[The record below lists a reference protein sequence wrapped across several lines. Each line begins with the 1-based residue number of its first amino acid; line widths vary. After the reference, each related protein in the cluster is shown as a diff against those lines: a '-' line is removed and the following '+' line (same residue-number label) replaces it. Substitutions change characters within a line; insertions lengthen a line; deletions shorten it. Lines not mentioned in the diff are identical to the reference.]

1 MEIQVQKKG
10 ENMKLRIILL
20 SLSLTTISAFSFSA
34 EEEVSVFDEIVVTA
48 RKRAELSQSV
58 PIPIS
63 ALNEEQLEIRNIV
76 ELTDIEKLAPNLSIQ
91 ASSVNSSVLEI
102 YLRGIGQANWAI
114 PHDPKIGLYTDGVYA
129 ARPQGGLVD
138 LYDLQRVEVLRGPQG
153 TLFGK
158 NTTAGLINI
167 ITNSPSQETEA
178 KIRLGAGS
186 DSHQLIEG
194 MFNTPLTDSLAFRF
208 AFLTKETDGFII
220 NAITGNDRG
229 NEDTTSFRAQLK
241 YEVDDYSANLAFSR
255 FDQDERAALGSCR
268 FTGTENGA
276 FSGGLGAI
284 ANIFGV
290 YDVLKANCRS
300 TNKDVSLDTSP
311 NENTTA
317 EKDSIT
323 LSQTLETSIGTIES
337 ITNYSELEAFNGTWG
352 WVMGNGPG
360 ANLLE
365 IHDDTMDHE
374 QWSQELRLSGSTENL
389 EWVVGLYAFEEDG
402 EAVIDVPLFRG
413 VNPSPFLPPAL
424 AAIALQTKILGSE
437 TQGSITNMQ
446 NQAVFFE
453 GTYGLTETLDLTIGA
468 RYTEDEREYTRT
480 SALYEDASA
489 IGFPGTFNPFY
500 ACPGMPTNA
509 FGISLS
515 DRCTR
520 TVEYSETTP
529 RAILSYQQSEDV
541 MFYASYS
548 KGYSSGGFNGDVA
561 MRRFLPETSDNY
573 EVGMKGEFFDNTL
586 RVNATLFNTS
596 YENQQ
601 VTVGRIVNGT
611 PIADLVNAQEA
622 SLDGI
627 ELEILA
633 QLTDSLVMTAMVST
647 FEGEYDEFVIQD
659 NITITNPD
667 GSLAFQ
673 QVERDISNTAF
684 GGNDDRLTWDISF
697 IHTYNLEDGS
707 DIQSTIGIS
716 YRDEEDYTLENVPSS
731 LADDYELVDARITW
745 NLADGQSSISLWG
758 TNLTD
763 EDYVNNM
770 LSQSGDIEIGGTN
783 FSLGMTTD
791 YWGQPR
797 RYGIEY
803 RRDF

>member
-1 MEIQVQKKG
+1 
-10 ENMKLRIILL
+10 MKTRIFLLCL
-20 SLSLTTISAFSFSA
+20 SLITIPSTSIFA
-34 EEEVSVFDEIVVTA
+34 EEEVSVFDEVVVTA
-48 RKRAELSQSV
+48 RKRAEYSQSV

-91 ASSVNSSVLEI
+91 ASSVNSGVLEV
-102 YLRGIGQANWAI
+102 YMRGIGQANWAI

-167 ITNSPSQETEA
+167 ITNQPTQETEG

-194 MFNTPLTDSLAFRF
+194 MFNTPLSDSLAFRF
-208 AFLTKETDGFII
+208 SFLTKETDGYII
-220 NAITGNDRG
+220 NSITGNDRG

-241 YEVDDYSANLAFSR
+241 YDTDAYSANLAFSR

-268 FTGTENGA
+268 FTGPENGA
-276 FSGGLGAI
+276 LSGGLGAV
-284 ANIFGV
+284 ANIFGI
-290 YDVLKANCRS
+290 YDALKENCRS
-300 TNKDVSLDTSP
+300 TTKDVSLDTSP
-311 NENTTA
+311 NENNTA

-323 LSQTLETSIGTIES
+323 LTQIFETEIGTIES
-337 ITNYSELEAFNGTWG
+337 ISNYSELDAFNGTWG

-360 ANLLE
+360 VNFLE
-365 IHDDTMDHE
+365 IHDDTMTHE
-374 QWSQELRLSGSTENL
+374 QWSQELRLSGSTENMD
-389 EWVVGLYAFEEDG
+389 WVVGLYAFEEDG
-402 EAVIDVPLFRG
+402 EATLDVPLFRG
-413 VNPSPFLPPAL
+413 VNPSPLLPPAL
-424 AAIALQTKILGSE
+424 AAVALQTKLLGSE

-453 GTYGLTETLDLTIGA
+453 GTYGLSDNLDLTIGA
-468 RYTEDEREYTRT
+468 RYTEDEREYTR
-480 SALYEDASA
+480 SSKLYEDAAA
-489 IGFPGTFNPFY
+489 IGMPGTFNLFY
-500 ACPGMPTNA
+500 ACPTMVTNA
-509 FGISLS
+509 FGFATS

-529 RAILSYQQSEDV
+529 RAILSYQQTDDV
-541 MFYASYS
+541 LFYASYS

-573 EVGMKGEFFDNTL
+573 EFGMKGEFFDNRL
-586 RVNATLFNTS
+586 RVNATLFSTT

-622 SLDGI
+622 TLEGM
-627 ELEILA
+627 EFEILA
-633 QLTDSLVMTAMVST
+633 QLSDSLVLTAMLAT
-647 FEGEYDEFVIQD
+647 FEGEYDEFIIED
-659 NITITNPD
+659 NTTVTNAD
-667 GSLAFQ
+667 GSLSTLV
-673 QVERDISNTAF
+673 VERDITDTGF
-684 GGNDDRLTWDISF
+684 GGNDDRLTWDVSL
-697 IHTYNLEDGS
+697 IHTYDLGDGS

-716 YRDEEDYTLENVPSS
+716 YHDEENYTLEDVPSS
-731 LADDYELVDARITW
+731 VADDYELVDARITW
-745 NLADGQSSISLWG
+745 NLADGQTSISLWG

-783 FSLGMTTD
+783 FSLGMTAD
-791 YWGQPR
+791 YWGEPR
-797 RYGIEY
+797 RYGVEF
-803 RRDF
+803 RRNF

>member
-1 MEIQVQKKG
+1 
-10 ENMKLRIILL
+10 MKTRIFLLCL
-20 SLSLTTISAFSFSA
+20 SLITIPSTSIFA
-34 EEEVSVFDEIVVTA
+34 EEEVSVFDEVVVTA
-48 RKRAELSQSV
+48 RKRAEYSQSV

-91 ASSVNSSVLEI
+91 ASSVNSGVLEV
-102 YLRGIGQANWAI
+102 YMRGIGQANWAI

-167 ITNSPSQETEA
+167 ITNQPTQETEG

-194 MFNTPLTDSLAFRF
+194 MFNTPLSDSLAFRF
-208 AFLTKETDGFII
+208 SFLTKETDGYII
-220 NAITGNDRG
+220 NSITGNDRG

-241 YEVDDYSANLAFSR
+241 YDTDAYSANLAFSR

-268 FTGTENGA
+268 FTGPENGA
-276 FSGGLGAI
+276 LSGGLGAV
-284 ANIFGV
+284 ANIFGI
-290 YDVLKANCRS
+290 YDALKANCRS
-300 TNKDVSLDTSP
+300 TTKDVSLDTSP
-311 NENTTA
+311 NENNTA

-323 LSQTLETSIGTIES
+323 LTQIFETEVGTIES
-337 ITNYSELEAFNGTWG
+337 ISNYSELDAFNGTWG

-360 ANLLE
+360 VNFLE
-365 IHDDTMDHE
+365 IHDDTMTHE
-374 QWSQELRLSGSTENL
+374 QWSQELRLSGSTENMD
-389 EWVVGLYAFEEDG
+389 WVVGLYAFEEDG
-402 EAVIDVPLFRG
+402 EATIDVPLFRG
-413 VNPSPFLPPAL
+413 VNPSPLLPPAL
-424 AAIALQTKILGSE
+424 AAVALQTKLLGSE

-453 GTYGLTETLDLTIGA
+453 GTYGLSDNLDLTIGA
-468 RYTEDEREYTRT
+468 RYTEDEREYTR
-480 SALYEDASA
+480 SSELYEDASA
-489 IGFPGTFNPFY
+489 IGMPGTFNLFY
-500 ACPGMPTNA
+500 ACPTMVTNA
-509 FGISLS
+509 FGFATS

-529 RAILSYQQSEDV
+529 RAILSYQQTDDV
-541 MFYASYS
+541 LFYASYS

-573 EVGMKGEFFDNTL
+573 EFGMKGEFFDNRL
-586 RVNATLFNTS
+586 RVNATAFSTT

-622 SLDGI
+622 TLEGM
-627 ELEILA
+627 EFEILA
-633 QLTDSLVMTAMVST
+633 QLSDSLVLTAMLAT
-647 FEGEYDEFVIQD
+647 FEGEYDEFIIED
-659 NITITNPD
+659 NTTVTNAD
-667 GSLAFQ
+667 GSLSTLV
-673 QVERDISNTAF
+673 VERDITDTGF
-684 GGNDDRLTWDISF
+684 GGNDDRLTWDVSL
-697 IHTYNLEDGS
+697 IHTYDLGDGS

-716 YRDEEDYTLENVPSS
+716 YHDEENYTLEDVPSS
-731 LADDYELVDARITW
+731 VADDYELVDARITW
-745 NLADGQSSISLWG
+745 NLADGQTSISLWG

-763 EDYVNNM
+763 EEYVNNM

-783 FSLGMTTD
+783 FSLGMTAD
-791 YWGQPR
+791 YWGEPR
-797 RYGIEY
+797 RYGVEF
-803 RRDF
+803 RRNF

>member
-1 MEIQVQKKG
+1 
-10 ENMKLRIILL
+10 MKTRIFLLCL
-20 SLSLTTISAFSFSA
+20 SLITIPSTSIFA
-34 EEEVSVFDEIVVTA
+34 EEEVSVFDEVVVTA
-48 RKRAELSQSV
+48 RKRAEYSQSV

-91 ASSVNSSVLEI
+91 ASSVNSGVLEV
-102 YLRGIGQANWAI
+102 YMRGIGQANWAI

-167 ITNSPSQETEA
+167 ITNQPTQETEG

-194 MFNTPLTDSLAFRF
+194 MFNTPLSDSLAFRF
-208 AFLTKETDGFII
+208 SFLTKETDGYII
-220 NAITGNDRG
+220 NSITGNDRG

-241 YEVDDYSANLAFSR
+241 YDTDAYSANLAFSR

-268 FTGTENGA
+268 FTGPENGA
-276 FSGGLGAI
+276 LSGGLGAV
-284 ANIFGV
+284 ANIFGI
-290 YDVLKANCRS
+290 YDALKENCRS
-300 TNKDVSLDTSP
+300 TTKDVSLDTSP
-311 NENTTA
+311 NENNTA

-323 LSQTLETSIGTIES
+323 LTQIFETEVGTIES
-337 ITNYSELEAFNGTWG
+337 ISNYSELDAFNGTWG

-360 ANLLE
+360 VNFLE
-365 IHDDTMDHE
+365 IHDDTMTHE
-374 QWSQELRLSGSTENL
+374 QWSQELRLSGSTENMD
-389 EWVVGLYAFEEDG
+389 WVVGLYAFEEDG
-402 EAVIDVPLFRG
+402 EATLDVPLFRG
-413 VNPSPFLPPAL
+413 VNPSPLLPPAL
-424 AAIALQTKILGSE
+424 AAVALQTKLLGSE

-453 GTYGLTETLDLTIGA
+453 GTYGLSDNLDLTIGA
-468 RYTEDEREYTRT
+468 RYTEDEREYTR
-480 SALYEDASA
+480 SSELYEDASA
-489 IGFPGTFNPFY
+489 IGMPGTFNLFY
-500 ACPGMPTNA
+500 ACPTMVTNA
-509 FGISLS
+509 FGFATS

-529 RAILSYQQSEDV
+529 RAILSYQQTDDV
-541 MFYASYS
+541 LFYASYS

-573 EVGMKGEFFDNTL
+573 EFGMKGEFLDNRL
-586 RVNATLFNTS
+586 RVNATLFSTT

-622 SLDGI
+622 TLEGM
-627 ELEILA
+627 EFEILA
-633 QLTDSLVMTAMVST
+633 QLSDSLVLTAMLAT
-647 FEGEYDEFVIQD
+647 FEGEYDEFIIED
-659 NITITNPD
+659 NTTVTNAD
-667 GSLAFQ
+667 GSLSTLV
-673 QVERDISNTAF
+673 VERDITDTGF
-684 GGNDDRLTWDISF
+684 GGNDDRLTWDVSL
-697 IHTYNLEDGS
+697 IHTYDLGDGS

-716 YRDEEDYTLENVPSS
+716 YHDEENYTLEDVPSS
-731 LADDYELVDARITW
+731 VADDYELVDARITW
-745 NLADGQSSISLWG
+745 NLADGQTSISLWG

-783 FSLGMTTD
+783 FSLGMTAD
-791 YWGQPR
+791 YWGEPR
-797 RYGIEY
+797 RYGVEF
-803 RRDF
+803 RRNF

>member
-1 MEIQVQKKG
+1 MNLKST
-10 ENMKLRIILL
+10 LLCLSLL
-20 SLSLTTISAFSFSA
+20 SIPTISFSA
-34 EEEVSVFDEIVVTA
+34 DEDVSVFDEVVVTA
-48 RKRAELSQSV
+48 RKRAENSQSV

-63 ALNEEQLEIRNIV
+63 ALNEDQLEMRNIV

-91 ASSVNSSVLEI
+91 ASAVNSGVLEV
-102 YLRGIGQANWAI
+102 YMRGIGQANWAI

-167 ITNSPSQETEA
+167 ITNQPTQETEA

-194 MFNTPLTDSLAFRF
+194 MFNTPLSDSLAFRF
-208 AFLTKETDGFII
+208 SFLTKETDGFMI
-220 NAITGNDRG
+220 NSITGKDRG

-241 YEVDDYSANLAFSR
+241 YEIDAYSANLAFSR
-255 FDQDERAALGSCR
+255 FDQDERASLGSCR
-268 FTGTENGA
+268 FTGPENGA
-276 FSGGLGAI
+276 LSGGLGAV
-284 ANIFGV
+284 ANIFGI
-290 YDVLKANCRS
+290 YDALKANCRS
-300 TNKDVSLDTSP
+300 TTKEVSLDTSP
-311 NENTTA
+311 SEKNTA

-323 LSQTLETSIGTIES
+323 LTQLFETQIGTIES
-337 ITNYSELEAFNGTWG
+337 ITNYSELDAFSGTWG

-360 ANLLE
+360 VNFLE
-365 IHDDTMDHE
+365 IHDDTMSHE
-374 QWSQELRLSGSTENL
+374 QWSQELRLSGSTENMD
-389 EWVVGLYAFEEDG
+389 WVIGLYAFEEDG
-402 EAVIDVPLFRG
+402 ESVLDVPLFRG
-413 VNPSPFLPPAL
+413 VNPSPLLPAAL
-424 AAIALQTKILGSE
+424 AGVALQTKLLGSE
-437 TQGSITNMQ
+437 QQGSITNMQ
-446 NQAVFFE
+446 NQAIFFE
-453 GTYGLTETLDLTIGA
+453 GTYGLNDKLDLTIGA
-468 RYTEDEREYTRT
+468 RYTEDEREYTR
-480 SALYEDASA
+480 SSRLYEDAAA
-489 IGFPGTFNPFY
+489 IGMPGTFNLFY
-500 ACPGMPTNA
+500 ACPGMVTNA
-509 FGISLS
+509 FGFATS

-520 TVEYSETTP
+520 SVEYSETTP
-529 RAILSYQQSEDV
+529 RAILSYQQTDDV
-541 MFYASYS
+541 LFYASYS

-573 EVGMKGEFFDNTL
+573 EFGMKGEFLENRL
-586 RVNATLFNTS
+586 RVNATMFSTS

-622 SLDGI
+622 TLEGM
-627 ELEILA
+627 EFEILA
-633 QLTDSLVMTAMVST
+633 QLTDSLVLSAMVAT
-647 FEGEYDEFVIQD
+647 FEGEYDEFIIQD
-659 NITITNPD
+659 NTSVANAD
-667 GSLAFQ
+667 GSLSTIV
-673 QVERDISNTAF
+673 VERDISDTGF
-684 GGNDDRLTWDISF
+684 GGNDDRLTWDLSLM
-697 IHTYNLEDGS
+697 HTYDLGDGS

-716 YRDEEDYTLENVPSS
+716 YHDEENYTLEDVPSS
-731 LADDYELVDARITW
+731 VADDYELVDARITW
-745 NLADGQSSISLWG
+745 NLADGQSSIALWG

-763 EDYVNNM
+763 EDYVNTM

-803 RRDF
+803 RRNF

>member
-1 MEIQVQKKG
+1 
-10 ENMKLRIILL
+10 MKTRIFLLCL
-20 SLSLTTISAFSFSA
+20 SLITIPTTSIFA
-34 EEEVSVFDEIVVTA
+34 EEEVSVFDEVVVTA
-48 RKRAELSQSV
+48 RKRAEYSQSV

-91 ASSVNSSVLEI
+91 ASSVNSGVLEV
-102 YLRGIGQANWAI
+102 YMRGIGQANWAI

-167 ITNSPSQETEA
+167 ITNQPTQETEG

-194 MFNTPLTDSLAFRF
+194 MFNTPLSDSLAFRF
-208 AFLTKETDGFII
+208 SFLTKETDGYII
-220 NAITGNDRG
+220 NSITGNDRG

-241 YEVDDYSANLAFSR
+241 YDTDAYSANLAFSR
-255 FDQDERAALGSCR
+255 FDQDERSALGSCR
-268 FTGTENGA
+268 FTGPENGA
-276 FSGGLGAI
+276 LSGGLGAV
-284 ANIFGV
+284 ANIFGI
-290 YDVLKANCRS
+290 YDALKANCRS
-300 TNKDVSLDTSP
+300 TTKDVSMDTSP
-311 NENTTA
+311 NENNTA

-323 LSQTLETSIGTIES
+323 LTQIFETEVGTIES
-337 ITNYSELEAFNGTWG
+337 ISNYSELDAFNGTWG

-360 ANLLE
+360 VNFLE
-365 IHDDTMDHE
+365 IHDDTMTHE
-374 QWSQELRLSGSTENL
+374 QWSQELRLSGSTENMD
-389 EWVVGLYAFEEDG
+389 WVVGLYAFEEDG
-402 EAVIDVPLFRG
+402 EATIDVPLFRG
-413 VNPSPFLPPAL
+413 VNPSPLLPPAL
-424 AAIALQTKILGSE
+424 AAVALQTKLLGSE

-453 GTYGLTETLDLTIGA
+453 GTYGLSDQLDLTIGA
-468 RYTEDEREYTRT
+468 RYTEDEREYTR
-480 SALYEDASA
+480 SSKLYEDAAA
-489 IGFPGTFNPFY
+489 IGMPGTFNLFY
-500 ACPGMPTNA
+500 ACPTMVTNA
-509 FGISLS
+509 FGFATS

-529 RAILSYQQSEDV
+529 RAILSYQQTDDV
-541 MFYASYS
+541 LFYASYS

-573 EVGMKGEFFDNTL
+573 EFGMKGEFFDNRL
-586 RVNATLFNTS
+586 RVNATAFSTT

-622 SLDGI
+622 TLEGM
-627 ELEILA
+627 EFEILA
-633 QLTDSLVMTAMVST
+633 QLSDSLVLTAMLAT
-647 FEGEYDEFVIQD
+647 FEGEYDEFIIED
-659 NITITNPD
+659 NTTVTNAD
-667 GSLAFQ
+667 GSLSTLV
-673 QVERDISNTAF
+673 VERDITDTGF
-684 GGNDDRLTWDISF
+684 GGNDDRLTWDVSL
-697 IHTYNLEDGS
+697 IHTYDLGDGS

-716 YRDEEDYTLENVPSS
+716 YHDEENYTLEDVPSS
-731 LADDYELVDARITW
+731 VADDYELVDARITW
-745 NLADGQSSISLWG
+745 NLADGQTSISLWG

-791 YWGQPR
+791 YWGEPR
-797 RYGIEY
+797 RYGVEF
-803 RRDF
+803 RRNF

>member
-1 MEIQVQKKG
+1 
-10 ENMKLRIILL
+10 MKARIFLLCL
-20 SLSLTTISAFSFSA
+20 SLITIPSTSIFA
-34 EEEVSVFDEIVVTA
+34 EQEVSVFDEVVVTA
-48 RKRAELSQSV
+48 RKRAEYSQSV

-91 ASSVNSSVLEI
+91 ASSVNSGVLEV
-102 YLRGIGQANWAI
+102 YMRGIGQANWAI

-167 ITNSPSQETEA
+167 ITNQPTQETEG

-194 MFNTPLTDSLAFRF
+194 MFNTPLSDSLAFRF
-208 AFLTKETDGFII
+208 SFLTKETDGYII
-220 NAITGNDRG
+220 NSITGNDRG

-241 YEVDDYSANLAFSR
+241 YDTDAYSANLAFSR

-268 FTGTENGA
+268 FTGPENGA
-276 FSGGLGAI
+276 LSGGLGAV
-284 ANIFGV
+284 ANIFGI
-290 YDVLKANCRS
+290 YDALKENCRS
-300 TNKDVSLDTSP
+300 TTKDVSLDTSP
-311 NENTTA
+311 NENNTA

-323 LSQTLETSIGTIES
+323 LTQIFETEVGTIES
-337 ITNYSELEAFNGTWG
+337 ISNYSELDAFNGTWG

-360 ANLLE
+360 VNFLE
-365 IHDDTMDHE
+365 IHDDTMTHE
-374 QWSQELRLSGSTENL
+374 QWSQELRLSGSTENMD
-389 EWVVGLYAFEEDG
+389 WVVGLYAFEEDG
-402 EAVIDVPLFRG
+402 QATIDVPLFRG
-413 VNPSPFLPPAL
+413 VNPSPLLPPAL
-424 AAIALQTKILGSE
+424 AAVALQTKLLGSE

-453 GTYGLTETLDLTIGA
+453 GTYGLSDNLDLTIGA
-468 RYTEDEREYTRT
+468 RYTEDEREYTR
-480 SALYEDASA
+480 SSELYEDASA
-489 IGFPGTFNPFY
+489 IGMPGTFNLFY
-500 ACPGMPTNA
+500 ACPTMVTNA
-509 FGISLS
+509 FGFATS

-529 RAILSYQQSEDV
+529 RAILSYQQTDDV
-541 MFYASYS
+541 LFYASYS

-573 EVGMKGEFFDNTL
+573 EFGMKGEFLDNRL
-586 RVNATLFNTS
+586 RVNATLFSTT

-622 SLDGI
+622 TLEGM
-627 ELEILA
+627 EFEILA
-633 QLTDSLVMTAMVST
+633 QLSDSLVLTAMLAT
-647 FEGEYDEFVIQD
+647 FEGEYDEFIIED
-659 NITITNPD
+659 NTTVTNAD
-667 GSLAFQ
+667 GSLSTLV
-673 QVERDISNTAF
+673 VERDITDTGF
-684 GGNDDRLTWDISF
+684 GGNDDRLTWDVSL
-697 IHTYNLEDGS
+697 IHTYDLGDGS

-716 YRDEEDYTLENVPSS
+716 YHDEENYTLEDVPSS
-731 LADDYELVDARITW
+731 VADDYELVDARITW
-745 NLADGQSSISLWG
+745 NLADGQTSISLWG

-763 EDYVNNM
+763 EEYVNNM

-783 FSLGMTTD
+783 YSLGMTTD
-791 YWGQPR
+791 YWGEPR
-797 RYGIEY
+797 RYGVEF
-803 RRDF
+803 RRNF

>member
-1 MEIQVQKKG
+1 MGGK
-10 ENMKLRIILL
+10 MKTRIYLLCL
-20 SLSLTTISAFSFSA
+20 SLITIPSTSIFA
-34 EEEVSVFDEIVVTA
+34 EEEVSVFDEVVVTA
-48 RKRAELSQSV
+48 RKRAEYSQSV

-91 ASSVNSSVLEI
+91 ASSVNSGVLEV
-102 YLRGIGQANWAI
+102 YMRGIGQANWAI

-167 ITNSPSQETEA
+167 ITNQPTQETEG

-194 MFNTPLTDSLAFRF
+194 MFNTPLSDSLAFRF
-208 AFLTKETDGFII
+208 SFLTKETDGYII
-220 NAITGNDRG
+220 NSITGNDRG

-241 YEVDDYSANLAFSR
+241 YDTDAYSANLAFSR

-268 FTGTENGA
+268 FTGPENGA
-276 FSGGLGAI
+276 LSGGLGAV
-284 ANIFGV
+284 ANIFGI
-290 YDVLKANCRS
+290 YDALKANCRS
-300 TNKDVSLDTSP
+300 TTKDVSIDTSP
-311 NENTTA
+311 NEKNTA

-323 LSQTLETSIGTIES
+323 LTQIFETEVGTIES
-337 ITNYSELEAFNGTWG
+337 ISNYSELDAFNGTWG

-360 ANLLE
+360 VNFLE
-365 IHDDTMDHE
+365 IHDDTMTHE
-374 QWSQELRLSGSTENL
+374 QWSQELRLSGSTENMD
-389 EWVVGLYAFEEDG
+389 WVVGLYAFEEDG
-402 EAVIDVPLFRG
+402 EATIDVPLFRG
-413 VNPSPFLPPAL
+413 VNPSPLLPPAL
-424 AAIALQTKILGSE
+424 AAVALQTKLLGSE
-437 TQGSITNMQ
+437 IQGSITNMQ

-453 GTYGLTETLDLTIGA
+453 GTYGLTDNLDLTLGA
-468 RYTEDEREYTRT
+468 RYTEDEREYTR
-480 SALYEDASA
+480 SSELYEDAAA
-489 IGFPGTFNPFY
+489 IGMPGTFNLFY
-500 ACPGMPTNA
+500 ACPTMVTNA
-509 FGISLS
+509 FGFATS

-529 RAILSYQQSEDV
+529 RAILSYQQSDDV
-541 MFYASYS
+541 LFYASYS

-573 EVGMKGEFFDNTL
+573 EFGMKGEFLDNRL
-586 RVNATLFNTS
+586 RVNATLFSTT

-622 SLDGI
+622 TLEGM
-627 ELEILA
+627 EFEILA
-633 QLTDSLVMTAMVST
+633 QLSDSLVLTAMLAT
-647 FEGEYDEFVIQD
+647 FEGEYDEFIIED
-659 NITITNPD
+659 NTTVTNAD
-667 GSLAFQ
+667 GSLSTLV
-673 QVERDISNTAF
+673 VERDITDTGF
-684 GGNDDRLTWDISF
+684 GGNDDRLTWDVSL
-697 IHTYNLEDGS
+697 IHTYDLGDGS

-716 YRDEEDYTLENVPSS
+716 YHDEENYTLEDVPSS
-731 LADDYELVDARITW
+731 VADDYELVDARITW
-745 NLADGQSSISLWG
+745 NLADGQTSISLWG
-758 TNLTD
+758 TNLTN
-763 EDYVNNM
+763 EVYVNNM

-783 FSLGMTTD
+783 FSLGMTAD
-791 YWGQPR
+791 YWGEPR
-797 RYGIEY
+797 RYGVEF
-803 RRDF
+803 RRNF

>member
-1 MEIQVQKKG
+1 
-10 ENMKLRIILL
+10 MKTRIFLL
-20 SLSLTTISAFSFSA
+20 CLSFITVPSTSTFA
-34 EEEVSVFDEIVVTA
+34 EEEVSVFDEVVVTA
-48 RKRAELSQSV
+48 RKRAEYSQSV

-91 ASSVNSSVLEI
+91 ASSVNSGVLEV
-102 YLRGIGQANWAI
+102 YMRGIGQANWAI

-167 ITNSPSQETEA
+167 ITNQPTQETEA

-194 MFNTPLTDSLAFRF
+194 MFNTPLSDSLAFRF
-208 AFLTKETDGFII
+208 SFLTKETDGYII
-220 NAITGNDRG
+220 NSITGNDRG

-241 YEVDDYSANLAFSR
+241 YDADAYSANLAFSR

-268 FTGTENGA
+268 FTGPENGA
-276 FSGGLGAI
+276 LSGGLGAV
-284 ANIFGV
+284 ANIFGI
-290 YDVLKANCRS
+290 YDALKANCRS
-300 TNKDVSLDTSP
+300 TTKDVSLDTSP
-311 NENTTA
+311 NENNTA

-323 LSQTLETSIGTIES
+323 LTQIFETEVGTIES
-337 ITNYSELEAFNGTWG
+337 ISNYSELDAFNGTWG

-360 ANLLE
+360 VNFLE
-365 IHDDTMDHE
+365 IHDDTMTHE
-374 QWSQELRLSGSTENL
+374 QWSQELRLSGSTENMD
-389 EWVVGLYAFEEDG
+389 WVVGLYAFEEDG
-402 EAVIDVPLFRG
+402 EATIDVPLFRG
-413 VNPSPFLPPAL
+413 VNPSPLLPAAL
-424 AAIALQTKILGSE
+424 AAVALQTKLLGSE

-453 GTYGLTETLDLTIGA
+453 GTYGLSDNLDLTIGA
-468 RYTEDEREYTRT
+468 RYTEDEREYTR
-480 SALYEDASA
+480 SSELYEDASA
-489 IGFPGTFNPFY
+489 IGMPGTFNLFY
-500 ACPGMPTNA
+500 ACPTMVTNA
-509 FGISLS
+509 FGFATS

-529 RAILSYQQSEDV
+529 RAILSYQQTDDV
-541 MFYASYS
+541 LFYASYS

-573 EVGMKGEFFDNTL
+573 EFGMKGEFLDNRL
-586 RVNATLFNTS
+586 RVNATLFSTT

-622 SLDGI
+622 TLEGM
-627 ELEILA
+627 EFEILA
-633 QLTDSLVMTAMVST
+633 QLSDSLVLTAMLAT
-647 FEGEYDEFVIQD
+647 FEGEYDEFIIED
-659 NITITNPD
+659 NTTVTNAD
-667 GSLAFQ
+667 GSLSTLV
-673 QVERDISNTAF
+673 VERDITDTGF
-684 GGNDDRLTWDISF
+684 GGNDDRLTWDVSL
-697 IHTYNLEDGS
+697 IHTYDLGDGS

-716 YRDEEDYTLENVPSS
+716 YHDEENYTLEDVPSS
-731 LADDYELVDARITW
+731 VADDYELVDARITW
-745 NLADGQSSISLWG
+745 NLADGQTSISLWG

-763 EDYVNNM
+763 EEYVNNM

-791 YWGQPR
+791 YWGEPR
-797 RYGIEY
+797 RYGVEF
-803 RRDF
+803 RRNF

>member
-1 MEIQVQKKG
+1 
-10 ENMKLRIILL
+10 MKTRIFLLCL
-20 SLSLTTISAFSFSA
+20 SLITIPTTSILA
-34 EEEVSVFDEIVVTA
+34 EEEVSVFDEVVVTA
-48 RKRAELSQSV
+48 RKRAEYSQSV

-91 ASSVNSSVLEI
+91 ASSVNSGVLEV
-102 YLRGIGQANWAI
+102 YMRGIGQANWAI

-167 ITNSPSQETEA
+167 ITNQPTQETEG

-194 MFNTPLTDSLAFRF
+194 MFNTPLSDSLAFRF
-208 AFLTKETDGFII
+208 SFLTKETDGYII
-220 NAITGNDRG
+220 NSITGNDRG

-241 YEVDDYSANLAFSR
+241 YDTDAYSANLAFSR

-268 FTGTENGA
+268 FTGPENGA
-276 FSGGLGAI
+276 LSGGLGAV
-284 ANIFGV
+284 ANIFGI
-290 YDVLKANCRS
+290 YDALKENCRS
-300 TNKDVSLDTSP
+300 TTKDVSLDTSP
-311 NENTTA
+311 NENNKA

-323 LSQTLETSIGTIES
+323 LTQIFETEVGTIES
-337 ITNYSELEAFNGTWG
+337 ISNYSELDAFNGTWG

-360 ANLLE
+360 VNFLE
-365 IHDDTMDHE
+365 IHDDTMTHE
-374 QWSQELRLSGSTENL
+374 QWSQELRLSGSTENMD
-389 EWVVGLYAFEEDG
+389 WVVGLYAFEEDG
-402 EAVIDVPLFRG
+402 EATIDVPLFRG
-413 VNPSPFLPPAL
+413 VNPSPLLPPAL
-424 AAIALQTKILGSE
+424 AAVALQTKLLGSE

-453 GTYGLTETLDLTIGA
+453 GTYGLSDNLDLTIGA
-468 RYTEDEREYTRT
+468 RYTEDEREYTR
-480 SALYEDASA
+480 SSELYEDASA
-489 IGFPGTFNPFY
+489 IGMPGTFNLFY
-500 ACPGMPTNA
+500 ACPTMVTNA
-509 FGISLS
+509 FGFATS

-529 RAILSYQQSEDV
+529 RAILSYQQTDDV
-541 MFYASYS
+541 LFYASYS

-573 EVGMKGEFFDNTL
+573 EFGMKGEFLDNRL
-586 RVNATLFNTS
+586 RVNATLFSTT

-622 SLDGI
+622 TLEGM
-627 ELEILA
+627 EFEILA
-633 QLTDSLVMTAMVST
+633 QLSDSLVLTAMLAT
-647 FEGEYDEFVIQD
+647 FEGEYDEFIIED
-659 NITITNPD
+659 NTTVTNAD
-667 GSLAFQ
+667 GSLSTLV
-673 QVERDISNTAF
+673 VERDITDTGF
-684 GGNDDRLTWDISF
+684 GGNDDRLTWDVSL
-697 IHTYNLEDGS
+697 IHTYDLGDGS

-716 YRDEEDYTLENVPSS
+716 YHDEENYTLEDVPSS
-731 LADDYELVDARITW
+731 VADDYELVDARITW
-745 NLADGQSSISLWG
+745 NLADGQTSISLWG

-783 FSLGMTTD
+783 FSLGMTAD
-791 YWGQPR
+791 YWGEPR
-797 RYGIEY
+797 RYGVEF
-803 RRDF
+803 RRNF

>member
-1 MEIQVQKKG
+1 
-10 ENMKLRIILL
+10 MKTRIFLLCL
-20 SLSLTTISAFSFSA
+20 SLITIPTTSILA
-34 EEEVSVFDEIVVTA
+34 EEEVSVFDEVVVTA
-48 RKRAELSQSV
+48 RKRAEYSQSV

-91 ASSVNSSVLEI
+91 ASSVNSGVLEV
-102 YLRGIGQANWAI
+102 YMRGIGQANWAI

-167 ITNSPSQETEA
+167 ITNQPTQETEG

-194 MFNTPLTDSLAFRF
+194 MFNTPLSDSLAFRF
-208 AFLTKETDGFII
+208 SFLTKETDGYII
-220 NAITGNDRG
+220 NSITGNDRG

-241 YEVDDYSANLAFSR
+241 YDTDAYSANLAFSR

-268 FTGTENGA
+268 FTGPENGA
-276 FSGGLGAI
+276 LSGGLGAV
-284 ANIFGV
+284 ANIFGI
-290 YDVLKANCRS
+290 YDALKENCRS
-300 TNKDVSLDTSP
+300 TTKDVSLDTSP
-311 NENTTA
+311 NENNTA

-323 LSQTLETSIGTIES
+323 LTQIFETEVGTIES
-337 ITNYSELEAFNGTWG
+337 ISNYSELDAFNGTWG

-360 ANLLE
+360 VNFLE
-365 IHDDTMDHE
+365 IHDDTMTHE
-374 QWSQELRLSGSTENL
+374 QWSQELRLSGSTENMD
-389 EWVVGLYAFEEDG
+389 WVVGLYAFEEDG
-402 EAVIDVPLFRG
+402 EATIDVPLFRG
-413 VNPSPFLPPAL
+413 VNPSPLLPPAL
-424 AAIALQTKILGSE
+424 AAVALQTKLLGSE

-453 GTYGLTETLDLTIGA
+453 GTYGLSDNLDLTIGA
-468 RYTEDEREYTRT
+468 RYTEDEREYTR
-480 SALYEDASA
+480 SSELYEDASA
-489 IGFPGTFNPFY
+489 IGMPGTFNLFY
-500 ACPGMPTNA
+500 ACPTMVTNA
-509 FGISLS
+509 FGFATS

-529 RAILSYQQSEDV
+529 RAILSYQQTDDV
-541 MFYASYS
+541 LFYASYS

-573 EVGMKGEFFDNTL
+573 EFGMKGEFFDNRL
-586 RVNATLFNTS
+586 RVNATAFSTT

-622 SLDGI
+622 TLEGM
-627 ELEILA
+627 EFEILA
-633 QLTDSLVMTAMVST
+633 QLSDSLVLTAMLAT
-647 FEGEYDEFVIQD
+647 FEGEYDEFIIED
-659 NITITNPD
+659 NTTVTNAD
-667 GSLAFQ
+667 GSLSTLV
-673 QVERDISNTAF
+673 VERDITDTGF
-684 GGNDDRLTWDISF
+684 GGNDDRLTWDVSL
-697 IHTYNLEDGS
+697 IHTYDLGDGS

-716 YRDEEDYTLENVPSS
+716 YHDEENYTLEDVPSS
-731 LADDYELVDARITW
+731 VADDYELVDARITW
-745 NLADGQSSISLWG
+745 NLADGQTSISLWG

-783 FSLGMTTD
+783 FSLGMTAD
-791 YWGQPR
+791 YWGEPR
-797 RYGIEY
+797 RYGVEF
-803 RRDF
+803 RRNF

>member
-1 MEIQVQKKG
+1 
-10 ENMKLRIILL
+10 MKTRIFLLCL
-20 SLSLTTISAFSFSA
+20 SLITIPTTSILA
-34 EEEVSVFDEIVVTA
+34 EEEVSVFDEVVVTA
-48 RKRAELSQSV
+48 RKRAEYSQSV

-91 ASSVNSSVLEI
+91 ASSVNSGVLEV
-102 YLRGIGQANWAI
+102 YMRGIGQANWAI

-167 ITNSPSQETEA
+167 ITNQPTQETEG

-194 MFNTPLTDSLAFRF
+194 MFNTPLSDSLAFRF
-208 AFLTKETDGFII
+208 SFLTKETDGYII
-220 NAITGNDRG
+220 NSITGNDRG

-241 YEVDDYSANLAFSR
+241 YDTDAYSANLAFSR

-268 FTGTENGA
+268 FTGPENGA
-276 FSGGLGAI
+276 LSGGLGAV
-284 ANIFGV
+284 ANIFGI
-290 YDVLKANCRS
+290 YDALKENCRS
-300 TNKDVSLDTSP
+300 TTKDVSLDTSP
-311 NENTTA
+311 NENNTA

-323 LSQTLETSIGTIES
+323 LTQIFETEVGTIES
-337 ITNYSELEAFNGTWG
+337 ISNYSELDAFNGTWG

-360 ANLLE
+360 VNFLE
-365 IHDDTMDHE
+365 IHDDTMTHE
-374 QWSQELRLSGSTENL
+374 QWSQELRLSGSTENMD
-389 EWVVGLYAFEEDG
+389 WVVGLYAFEEDG
-402 EAVIDVPLFRG
+402 EATIDVPLFRG
-413 VNPSPFLPPAL
+413 VNPSPLLPPAL
-424 AAIALQTKILGSE
+424 AAVALQTKLLGSE

-453 GTYGLTETLDLTIGA
+453 GTYGLSDNLDLTIGA
-468 RYTEDEREYTRT
+468 RYTEDEREYTR
-480 SALYEDASA
+480 SSELYEDASA
-489 IGFPGTFNPFY
+489 IGMPGTFNLFY
-500 ACPGMPTNA
+500 ACPTMVTNA
-509 FGISLS
+509 FGFATS

-529 RAILSYQQSEDV
+529 RAILSYQQTDDV
-541 MFYASYS
+541 LFYASYS

-573 EVGMKGEFFDNTL
+573 EFGMKGEFLDNRL
-586 RVNATLFNTS
+586 RVNATLFSTT

-622 SLDGI
+622 TLEGM
-627 ELEILA
+627 EFEILA
-633 QLTDSLVMTAMVST
+633 QLSDSLVLTAMLAT
-647 FEGEYDEFVIQD
+647 FEGEYDEFIIED
-659 NITITNPD
+659 NTTVTNAD
-667 GSLAFQ
+667 GSLSALV
-673 QVERDISNTAF
+673 VERDITDTGF
-684 GGNDDRLTWDISF
+684 GGNDDRLTWDVSL
-697 IHTYNLEDGS
+697 IHTYDLGDGS

-716 YRDEEDYTLENVPSS
+716 YHDEENYTLEDVPSS
-731 LADDYELVDARITW
+731 VADDYELVDARITW
-745 NLADGQSSISLWG
+745 NLADGQTSISLWG

-763 EDYVNNM
+763 EEYVNNM

-791 YWGQPR
+791 YWGEPR
-797 RYGIEY
+797 RYGLEF
-803 RRDF
+803 RRNF

>member
-1 MEIQVQKKG
+1 MNLKST
-10 ENMKLRIILL
+10 LLCLSLL
-20 SLSLTTISAFSFSA
+20 SIPTISFSA
-34 EEEVSVFDEIVVTA
+34 DEDVSVFDEVVVTA
-48 RKRAELSQSV
+48 RKRAENSQSV

-63 ALNEEQLEIRNIV
+63 ALNEDQLEMRNIV

-91 ASSVNSSVLEI
+91 ASAVNSGVLEV
-102 YLRGIGQANWAI
+102 YMRGIGQANWAI

-167 ITNSPSQETEA
+167 ITNQPTQETKA

-194 MFNTPLTDSLAFRF
+194 MFNTPLSDSLAFRF
-208 AFLTKETDGFII
+208 SFLTKETDGFMI
-220 NAITGNDRG
+220 NSITGKDRG

-241 YEVDDYSANLAFSR
+241 YEIDAYSANLAFSR
-255 FDQDERAALGSCR
+255 FDQDERASLGSCR
-268 FTGTENGA
+268 FTGPENGA
-276 FSGGLGAI
+276 LSGGLGAV
-284 ANIFGV
+284 ANIFGI
-290 YDVLKANCRS
+290 YDALKANCRS
-300 TNKDVSLDTSP
+300 TTKDVSLDTSP
-311 NENTTA
+311 SEKNTA

-323 LSQTLETSIGTIES
+323 LTQLFETQIGTIES
-337 ITNYSELEAFNGTWG
+337 ITNYSELDAFSGTWG

-360 ANLLE
+360 VNFLE
-365 IHDDTMDHE
+365 IHDDTMSHE
-374 QWSQELRLSGSTENL
+374 QWSQELRLSGSTENMD
-389 EWVVGLYAFEEDG
+389 WVIGLYAFEEDG
-402 EAVIDVPLFRG
+402 ESVLDVPLFRG
-413 VNPSPFLPPAL
+413 VNPSPLLPAAL
-424 AAIALQTKILGSE
+424 AGVALQTKLLGSE
-437 TQGSITNMQ
+437 QQGSITNMQ
-446 NQAVFFE
+446 NQAIFFE
-453 GTYGLTETLDLTIGA
+453 GTYGLNDKLDLTIGA
-468 RYTEDEREYTRT
+468 RYTEDEREYTR
-480 SALYEDASA
+480 SSRLYEDAAA
-489 IGFPGTFNPFY
+489 IGMPGTFNLFY
-500 ACPGMPTNA
+500 ACPGMVTNA
-509 FGISLS
+509 FGFATS

-520 TVEYSETTP
+520 SVEYSETTP
-529 RAILSYQQSEDV
+529 RAILSYQQTDDV
-541 MFYASYS
+541 LFYASYS

-573 EVGMKGEFFDNTL
+573 EFGMKGEFLENRL
-586 RVNATLFNTS
+586 RVNATMFSTS

-622 SLDGI
+622 TLEGM
-627 ELEILA
+627 EFEILA
-633 QLTDSLVMTAMVST
+633 QLTDSLVLSAMVAT
-647 FEGEYDEFVIQD
+647 FEGEYDEFIIQD
-659 NITITNPD
+659 NTSVANAD
-667 GSLAFQ
+667 GSLSTIV
-673 QVERDISNTAF
+673 VERDISDTGF
-684 GGNDDRLTWDISF
+684 GGNDDRLTWDLSLM
-697 IHTYNLEDGS
+697 HTYDLGDGS

-716 YRDEEDYTLENVPSS
+716 YHDEENYTLEDVPSS
-731 LADDYELVDARITW
+731 VADDYELVDARITW
-745 NLADGQSSISLWG
+745 NLADGQSSIALWG

-763 EDYVNNM
+763 EDYVNTM

-803 RRDF
+803 RRNF

>member
-1 MEIQVQKKG
+1 
-10 ENMKLRIILL
+10 MKTRIFLLCL
-20 SLSLTTISAFSFSA
+20 SLITIPTTSILA
-34 EEEVSVFDEIVVTA
+34 EEEVSVFDEVVVTA
-48 RKRAELSQSV
+48 RKRAEYSQSV

-91 ASSVNSSVLEI
+91 ASSVNSGVLEV
-102 YLRGIGQANWAI
+102 YMRGIGQANWAI

-167 ITNSPSQETEA
+167 ITNQPTQETEG

-194 MFNTPLTDSLAFRF
+194 MFNTPLSDSLAFRF
-208 AFLTKETDGFII
+208 SFLTKETDGYII
-220 NAITGNDRG
+220 NSITGNDRG

-241 YEVDDYSANLAFSR
+241 YDTDAYSANLAFSR

-268 FTGTENGA
+268 FTGPENGA
-276 FSGGLGAI
+276 LSGGLGAV
-284 ANIFGV
+284 ANIFGI
-290 YDVLKANCRS
+290 YDALKENCRS
-300 TNKDVSLDTSP
+300 TTKDVSLDTSP
-311 NENTTA
+311 NENNTA

-323 LSQTLETSIGTIES
+323 LTQIFETEIGTIES
-337 ITNYSELEAFNGTWG
+337 ISNYSELDAFNGTWG

-360 ANLLE
+360 VNFLE
-365 IHDDTMDHE
+365 IHDDTMTHE
-374 QWSQELRLSGSTENL
+374 QWSQELRLSGSTENMD
-389 EWVVGLYAFEEDG
+389 WVVGLYAFEEDG
-402 EAVIDVPLFRG
+402 EATIDVPLFRG
-413 VNPSPFLPPAL
+413 VNPSPLLPPTL
-424 AAIALQTKILGSE
+424 AAVALQTKLLGSE

-453 GTYGLTETLDLTIGA
+453 GTYGLSDNLDLTIGA
-468 RYTEDEREYTRT
+468 RYTEDEREYTR
-480 SALYEDASA
+480 SSELYEDASA
-489 IGFPGTFNPFY
+489 IGMPGTFNLFY
-500 ACPGMPTNA
+500 ACPTMVTNA
-509 FGISLS
+509 FGFATS

-529 RAILSYQQSEDV
+529 RAILSYQQTDDV
-541 MFYASYS
+541 LFYASYS

-573 EVGMKGEFFDNTL
+573 EFGMKGEFFDNRL
-586 RVNATLFNTS
+586 RVNATAFSTT

-622 SLDGI
+622 TLEGM
-627 ELEILA
+627 EFEILA
-633 QLTDSLVMTAMVST
+633 QLSDSLVLTAMLAT
-647 FEGEYDEFVIQD
+647 FEGEYDEFIIED
-659 NITITNPD
+659 NTTVTNAD
-667 GSLAFQ
+667 GSLSTLV
-673 QVERDISNTAF
+673 VERDITDTGF
-684 GGNDDRLTWDISF
+684 GGNDDRLTWDVSL
-697 IHTYNLEDGS
+697 IHTYDLGDGS

-716 YRDEEDYTLENVPSS
+716 YHDEENYTLEDVPSS
-731 LADDYELVDARITW
+731 VADDYELVDARITW
-745 NLADGQSSISLWG
+745 NLADGQTSISLWG

-783 FSLGMTTD
+783 FSLGMTAD
-791 YWGQPR
+791 YWGEPR
-797 RYGIEY
+797 RYGVEF
-803 RRDF
+803 RRNF

>member
-1 MEIQVQKKG
+1 
-10 ENMKLRIILL
+10 MKTRIFLLCL
-20 SLSLTTISAFSFSA
+20 SLMTIPTTSILA
-34 EEEVSVFDEIVVTA
+34 EEEVSVFDEVVVTA
-48 RKRAELSQSV
+48 RKRAEYSQSV

-91 ASSVNSSVLEI
+91 ASSVNSGVLEV
-102 YLRGIGQANWAI
+102 YMRGIGQANWAI

-167 ITNSPSQETEA
+167 ITNQPTQETEG

-194 MFNTPLTDSLAFRF
+194 MFNTPLSDSLAFRF
-208 AFLTKETDGFII
+208 SFLTKETDGYII
-220 NAITGNDRG
+220 NSITGNDRG

-241 YEVDDYSANLAFSR
+241 YDTDAYSANLAFSR

-268 FTGTENGA
+268 FTGPENGA
-276 FSGGLGAI
+276 LSGGLGAV
-284 ANIFGV
+284 ANIFGI
-290 YDVLKANCRS
+290 YDALKENCRS
-300 TNKDVSLDTSP
+300 TTKDVSLDTSP
-311 NENTTA
+311 NENNTA

-323 LSQTLETSIGTIES
+323 LTQIFETEVGTIES
-337 ITNYSELEAFNGTWG
+337 ISNYSELDAFNGTWG

-360 ANLLE
+360 VNFLE
-365 IHDDTMDHE
+365 IHDDTMTHE
-374 QWSQELRLSGSTENL
+374 QWSQELRLSGSTENMD
-389 EWVVGLYAFEEDG
+389 WVVGLYAFEEDG
-402 EAVIDVPLFRG
+402 EATIDVPLFRG
-413 VNPSPFLPPAL
+413 VNPSPLLPPAL
-424 AAIALQTKILGSE
+424 AAVALQTKLLGSE

-453 GTYGLTETLDLTIGA
+453 GTYGLSDNLDLTIGA
-468 RYTEDEREYTRT
+468 RYTEDEREYTR
-480 SALYEDASA
+480 SSELYEDASA
-489 IGFPGTFNPFY
+489 IGMPGTFNLFY
-500 ACPGMPTNA
+500 ACPTMVTNA
-509 FGISLS
+509 FGFATS

-529 RAILSYQQSEDV
+529 RAILSYQQTDDV
-541 MFYASYS
+541 LFYASYS

-573 EVGMKGEFFDNTL
+573 EFGMKGEFLDNRL
-586 RVNATLFNTS
+586 RVNATLFSTT

-622 SLDGI
+622 TLEGM
-627 ELEILA
+627 EFEILA
-633 QLTDSLVMTAMVST
+633 QLSDSLVLTAMLAT
-647 FEGEYDEFVIQD
+647 FEGEYDEFIIED
-659 NITITNPD
+659 NTTVTNAD
-667 GSLAFQ
+667 GSLSTLV
-673 QVERDISNTAF
+673 VERDITDTGF
-684 GGNDDRLTWDISF
+684 GGNDDRLTWDVSL
-697 IHTYNLEDGS
+697 IHTYDLGDGS

-716 YRDEEDYTLENVPSS
+716 YHDEENYTLEDVPSS
-731 LADDYELVDARITW
+731 VADDYELVDARITW
-745 NLADGQSSISLWG
+745 NLADGQTSISLWG

-783 FSLGMTTD
+783 FSLGMTAD
-791 YWGQPR
+791 YWGEPR
-797 RYGIEY
+797 RYGVEF
-803 RRDF
+803 RRNF

>member
-1 MEIQVQKKG
+1 MG
-10 ENMKLRIILL
+10 EKNENKDFLLCL
-20 SLSLTTISAFSFSA
+20 SLITIPTTSILA
-34 EEEVSVFDEIVVTA
+34 EEEVSVFDEVVVTA
-48 RKRAELSQSV
+48 RKRAEYSQSV

-91 ASSVNSSVLEI
+91 ASSVNSGVLEV
-102 YLRGIGQANWAI
+102 YMRGIGQANWAI

-167 ITNSPSQETEA
+167 ITNQPTQETEG

-194 MFNTPLTDSLAFRF
+194 MFNTPLSDSLAFRF
-208 AFLTKETDGFII
+208 SFLTKETDGYII
-220 NAITGNDRG
+220 NSITGNDRG

-241 YEVDDYSANLAFSR
+241 YDTDAYSANLAFSR

-268 FTGTENGA
+268 FTGPENGA
-276 FSGGLGAI
+276 LSGGLGAV
-284 ANIFGV
+284 ANIFGI
-290 YDVLKANCRS
+290 YDALKENCRS
-300 TNKDVSLDTSP
+300 TTKDVSLDTSP
-311 NENTTA
+311 NENNTA

-323 LSQTLETSIGTIES
+323 LTQIFETEVGTIES
-337 ITNYSELEAFNGTWG
+337 ISNYSELDAFNGTWG

-360 ANLLE
+360 VNFLE
-365 IHDDTMDHE
+365 IHDDTMTHE
-374 QWSQELRLSGSTENL
+374 QWSQELRLSGSTENMD
-389 EWVVGLYAFEEDG
+389 WVVGLYAFEEDG
-402 EAVIDVPLFRG
+402 EATIDVPLFRG
-413 VNPSPFLPPAL
+413 VNPSPLLPPAL
-424 AAIALQTKILGSE
+424 AAVALQTKLLGSE

-453 GTYGLTETLDLTIGA
+453 GTYGLSDNLDLTIGA
-468 RYTEDEREYTRT
+468 RYTEDEREYTR
-480 SALYEDASA
+480 SSELYEDASA
-489 IGFPGTFNPFY
+489 IGMPGTFNLFY
-500 ACPGMPTNA
+500 ACPTMVTNA
-509 FGISLS
+509 FGFATS

-529 RAILSYQQSEDV
+529 RAILSYQQTDDV
-541 MFYASYS
+541 LFYASYS

-573 EVGMKGEFFDNTL
+573 EFGMKGEFLDNRL
-586 RVNATLFNTS
+586 RVNATLFSTT

-622 SLDGI
+622 TLEGM
-627 ELEILA
+627 EFEILA
-633 QLTDSLVMTAMVST
+633 QLSDSLVLTAMLAT
-647 FEGEYDEFVIQD
+647 FEGEYDEFIIED
-659 NITITNPD
+659 NTTVTNAD
-667 GSLAFQ
+667 GSLSTLV
-673 QVERDISNTAF
+673 VERDITDTGF
-684 GGNDDRLTWDISF
+684 GGNDDRLTWDVSL
-697 IHTYNLEDGS
+697 IHTYDLGDGS

-716 YRDEEDYTLENVPSS
+716 YHDEENYTLEDVPSS
-731 LADDYELVDARITW
+731 VADDYELVDARITW
-745 NLADGQSSISLWG
+745 NLADGQTSISLWG

-763 EDYVNNM
+763 EEYVNNM

-791 YWGQPR
+791 YWGEPR
-797 RYGIEY
+797 RYGLEF
-803 RRDF
+803 RRNF

>member
-1 MEIQVQKKG
+1 
-10 ENMKLRIILL
+10 MKTRIFLLCL
-20 SLSLTTISAFSFSA
+20 SLITIPSTSIFA
-34 EEEVSVFDEIVVTA
+34 EEEVSVFDEVVVTA
-48 RKRAELSQSV
+48 RKRAEYSQSV

-91 ASSVNSSVLEI
+91 ASSVNSGVLEV
-102 YLRGIGQANWAI
+102 YMRGIGQANWAI

-167 ITNSPSQETEA
+167 ITNQPTQETEG

-194 MFNTPLTDSLAFRF
+194 MFNTPLSDSLAFRF
-208 AFLTKETDGFII
+208 SFLTKETDGYII
-220 NAITGNDRG
+220 NSITGNDRG

-241 YEVDDYSANLAFSR
+241 YDTDAYSANLAFSR

-268 FTGTENGA
+268 FTGPENGA
-276 FSGGLGAI
+276 LSGGLGAV
-284 ANIFGV
+284 ANIFGI
-290 YDVLKANCRS
+290 YDALKANCRS
-300 TNKDVSLDTSP
+300 TTKDVSLDTSP
-311 NENTTA
+311 NENNTA

-323 LSQTLETSIGTIES
+323 LTQIFETEVGTIES
-337 ITNYSELEAFNGTWG
+337 ISNYSELDAFNGTWG

-360 ANLLE
+360 VNFLE
-365 IHDDTMDHE
+365 IHDDTMTHE
-374 QWSQELRLSGSTENL
+374 QWSQELRLSGSTENMD
-389 EWVVGLYAFEEDG
+389 WVVGLYAFEEDG
-402 EAVIDVPLFRG
+402 EATLDVPLFRG
-413 VNPSPFLPPAL
+413 VNPSPLLPPAL
-424 AAIALQTKILGSE
+424 AAVALQTKLLGSE

-453 GTYGLTETLDLTIGA
+453 GTYGLSDNLDLTIGA
-468 RYTEDEREYTRT
+468 RYTEDEREYTR
-480 SALYEDASA
+480 SSELYEDASA
-489 IGFPGTFNPFY
+489 IGMPGTFNLFY
-500 ACPGMPTNA
+500 ACPTMVTNA
-509 FGISLS
+509 FGFATS

-529 RAILSYQQSEDV
+529 RAILSYQQTDDV
-541 MFYASYS
+541 LFYASYS

-573 EVGMKGEFFDNTL
+573 EFGMKGEFFDNRL
-586 RVNATLFNTS
+586 RVNATAFSTT

-622 SLDGI
+622 TLEGM
-627 ELEILA
+627 EFEILA
-633 QLTDSLVMTAMVST
+633 QLSDSLVLTAMLAT
-647 FEGEYDEFVIQD
+647 FEGEYDEFIIED
-659 NITITNPD
+659 NTTVTNAD
-667 GSLAFQ
+667 GSLSTLV
-673 QVERDISNTAF
+673 VERDITDTGF
-684 GGNDDRLTWDISF
+684 GGNDDRLTWDVSL
-697 IHTYNLEDGS
+697 IHTYDLGDGS

-716 YRDEEDYTLENVPSS
+716 YHDEENYTLEDVPSS
-731 LADDYELVDARITW
+731 VADDYELVDARITW
-745 NLADGQSSISLWG
+745 NLADGQTSISLWG

-783 FSLGMTTD
+783 FSLGMTAD
-791 YWGQPR
+791 YWGEPR
-797 RYGIEY
+797 RYGVEF
-803 RRDF
+803 RRNF